1 MSDVMIDIQNAT
13 MDFVREKSGSRTLK
27 ELFVNIAR
35 GNLQVEHFRAVDH
48 VSIKVKPGEVC
59 GIIGRNGAGK
69 STLLKMIAGVLT
81 PSDGAI
87 QVNGKI
93 APMLELGAGFDQELT
108 ARENI
113 FLNGAIM
120 GYSKEFLTE
129 KFDKIV
135 EFSELES
142 FIDQPIRTFSSGML
156 MRLAFSI
163 ATQVDPE
170 ILIVDEILSVG
181 DSHFRQKSERRMR
194 EMMGSGTTVLMV
206 SHVLSQIRSL
216 CDHVVWLDHGKVVMD
231 GDTKTVCDAYEGL
244 IDFDNAPK
252 FEIGQKM
259 EDIQRVSMYRD
270 NWLPPQ
276 GSYKIKTGPM
286 GIVSGN
292 LRCPFHNDLK
302 GNNWVK
308 ISLDCNPGEE
318 PIKIDVSE
326 EYFNFELR
334 GKPETVV
341 TVNINSN
348 FSRSTEADPRE
359 LSVVLEDTD
368 GN

>member
-1 MSDVMIDIQNAT
+1 MSDLMIDIQNAT
-13 MDFVREKSGSRTLK
+13 MDFCLEHSGARTLK
-27 ELFVNIAR
+27 EYAVNILK
-35 GNLQVEHFRAVDH
+35 GKLQIEHFRAVDH
-48 VSIKVKPGEVC
+48 VSIQIKPGEVC

-81 PSDGAI
+81 PTEGSI
-87 QVNGKI
+87 QVNGNI

-108 ARENI
+108 ARENVY
-113 FLNGAIM
+113 LNGAIM
-120 GYSKEFLTE
+120 GYSKAFLDE

-135 EFSELES
+135 EFSELGS
-142 FIDQPIRTFSSGML
+142 FIDQPIRTFSSGMM

-163 ATQVDPE
+163 ATQINPE
-170 ILIVDEILSVG
+170 VLIVDEILSVG

-194 EMMGSGTTVLMV
+194 EMMSSGTTVLMV
-206 SHVLSQIRSL
+206 SHVLGQIRSL

-231 GDTKTVCDAYEGL
+231 GDTRTVCDAYEGL
-244 IDFDNAPK
+244 IDFDNAPI
-252 FEIGQKM
+252 FEIGRTM
-259 EDIQRVSMYRD
+259 EDIQRVSMYQD
-270 NWLPPQ
+270 NWLPPR

-302 GNNWVK
+302 GDEWVK
-308 ISLDCNPGEE
+308 VSLDSDPEKGV
-318 PIKIDVSE
+318 KIRVTE
-326 EYFNFELR
+326 EYFSFELQ
-334 GKPETVV
+334 GTPDTVV
-341 TVNINSN
+341 TVSICSN
-348 FSRSTEADPRE
+348 FSRSSEADLRE

>member
-1 MSDVMIDIQNAT
+1 MSDTIIEIQDVT
-13 MDFVREKSGSRTLK
+13 MDFLVDNGNVGTLK
-27 ELFVNIAR
+27 EFFVSLLK
-35 GNLQVEHFRAVDH
+35 GKLHYDHFRAVDH
-48 VSIKVKPGEVC
+48 VTAMVKRGEVY

-81 PSDGAI
+81 PSAGKI
-87 QVNGKI
+87 SVYGKI

-113 FLNGAIM
+113 YLNGAIL
-120 GYSKEFLTE
+120 GYSKEFLDE
-129 KFDKIV
+129 KFDAIV
-135 EFSELES
+135 DFAELRA
-142 FIDQPIRTFSSGML
+142 FIDQPVRTYSSGMM

-194 EMMGSGTTVLMV
+194 EMMGGGTTVLMV
-206 SHVLSQIRSL
+206 SHVLPQIRSL
-216 CDHVVWLDHGKVVMD
+216 CDRVIWLDHGKVVMI

-244 IDFDNAPK
+244 IDFENAPK
-252 FEIGQKM
+252 FEIGCHM
-259 EDIQRVSMYRD
+259 EDIQRVSMYPD

-286 GIVSGN
+286 GLVSGN
-292 LRCPFHNDLK
+292 LRCPFDDLTGK
-302 GNNWVK
+302 EKIK
-308 ISLDCNPGEE
+308 ISLDCNPDDE
-318 PIKIDVSE
+318 PMTVLVSE
-326 EYFNFELR
+326 EHLSFELR
-334 GKPETVV
+334 GNPNAVV
-341 TVNINSN
+341 TVYINSN
-348 FSRSTEADPRE
+348 FFRSPGDDQRQ

>member
-1 MSDVMIDIQNAT
+1 MAEIMIDIQQAT
-13 MDFVREKSGSRTLK
+13 MDFHVETEHTGTFK
-27 ELFVNIAR
+27 ELAI
-35 GNLQVEHFRAVDH
+35 NLLKGKLKFEHFRAVDH
-48 VSIKVKPGEVC
+48 VNVQVKRGEVC

-81 PSDGAI
+81 PTSGKIA
-87 QVNGKI
+87 VNGKI
-93 APMLELGAGFDQELT
+93 APMLELGAGFDHDLT

-113 FLNGAIM
+113 YLNGAIL
-120 GYSKEFLTE
+120 GYSKEFLDS
-129 KFDKIV
+129 KFDDIV
-135 EFSELES
+135 DFAELHS
-142 FIDQPIRTFSSGML
+142 FIEQPVRTFSSGMM

-181 DSHFRQKSERRMR
+181 DSHFKQKSERRMR
-194 EMMGSGTTVLMV
+194 QMMSGGTTVLMV
-206 SHVLSQIRSL
+206 SHVLKQIRSM
-216 CDHVVWLDHGKVVMD
+216 CDHVIWLDHGKVIMD

-252 FEIGQKM
+252 FEIGSTM
-259 EDIQRVSMYRD
+259 NDIQRVAMFPD

-292 LRCPFHNDLK
+292 LRCPFFNDLK
-302 GNNWVK
+302 GKERIK
-308 ISLDCNPGEE
+308 ISLDCNPETE
-318 PIKIDVSE
+318 PLKIYVTE
-326 EYFNFELR
+326 EYMSFEIQ
-334 GKPETVV
+334 GESDTVV
-341 TVNINSN
+341 TVRIESN
-348 FSRSTEADPRE
+348 FYRSTEADPRQ